1 MDWMITALVL
11 SLLGSVHCM
20 GMCGGYAMLA
30 HTGTS
35 APKNASFS
43 VYLFGK
49 TVSYIAIGAVLGMIG
64 EGLHGV
70 PFGARML
77 SLLTGLFMILVGLH
91 MAGVHALTRFVTP
104 RSSGT
109 LVGWLSRSVSTDGL
123 SNRFVLGLLNGLLPC
138 GLLYAAFAGA
148 ASRGS
153 FVEGGLFMLMFS
165 LGTFPSL
172 YVAARLFGAFS
183 GSTKLTLARL
193 SGGLVVL
200 FGILTM
206 LRGSAFLRALM
217 S

>member
-20 GMCGGYAMLA
+20 GMCGGFAMLA

-109 LVGWLSRSVSTDGL
+109 LVGWLSRSVSIRPRTVERTA
-123 SNRFVLGLLNGLLPC
+123 SVRTAICSVCRC
-138 GLLYAAFAGA
+138 GF
-148 ASRGS
+148 SR
-153 FVEGGLFMLMFS
+153 
-165 LGTFPSL
+165 
-172 YVAARLFGAFS
+172 
-183 GSTKLTLARL
+183 K
-193 SGGLVVL
+193 
-200 FGILTM
+200 
-206 LRGSAFLRALM
+206 LRGRRSFYADVLPGYVSVPVCGRKAVRRFFWEY
-217 S
+217 